1 MQLTLQLPSASG
13 RAPEAPARIAIEL
26 GDRGLAA
33 VLTADLALTP
43 GLAIVRREERADIT
57 ITDRLERASGRK
69 VLLIG
74 EDATAAPGGSDI
86 SVLRST
92 EPRLIAAAT
101 LLIAG
106 GHRLEPEADPEP
118 APTAEGLPVLTA
130 RERQVAELLVEGA
143 SNKIIARRLG
153 ISVHT
158 AKFHVAA
165 VLEKLSAR
173 NRSDAVAIAL
183 RDGLVAL

>member
-106 GHRLEPEADPEP
+106 RK
-118 APTAEGLPVLTA
+118 PTRSL
-130 RERQVAELLVEGA
+130 
-143 SNKIIARRLG
+143 RR
-153 ISVHT
+153 
-158 AKFHVAA
+158 
-165 VLEKLSAR
+165 R
-173 NRSDAVAIAL
+173 P
-183 RDGLVAL
+183 RDCRC